1 MSAIYLLLNL
11 FTLSYPL
18 YKSFDKR
25 VDYYGKWR
33 FIGVAI
39 VLVGAFFIVWDHLFT
54 IWGVWSFNSD
64 YLIGIYFFSL
74 PLEEWLFFLT
84 VPFAC
89 VFIHEVLK
97 YFIKKPLLTTAVKP
111 ITFVLVALFIV
122 VALSNV
128 EKQYTFVNFLVA
140 AITLAV
146 HWVIFGKKYLGQFYI
161 TYLVHLVPFLIIN
174 GVLTALPVVE
184 YNNMENLG
192 IRLFTIPIEDTV
204 YSMSL
209 LFMNLSIY
217 EYLMAKAKP
226 SKVAATL

>member
-25 VDYYGKWR
+25 VNYYGKWR
-33 FIGVAI
+33 FIGTSI
-39 VLVGAFFIVWDHLFT
+39 VVVGTFFIIWDHVFT
-54 IWGVWSFNSD
+54 IRGVWSFNPD
-64 YLIGIYFFSL
+64 YLLGIYFLSL

-97 YFIKKPLLTTAVKP
+97 YFVKSDPLNKFSKA
-111 ITFVLVALFIV
+111 ITFSLIVLFILL
-122 VALSNV
+122 AFSNL
-128 EKQYTFVNFLVA
+128 ERQYTFVNFLVGA
-140 AITLAV
+140 LTLAV
-146 HWVIFGKKYLGQFYI
+146 HWVVFGNKHLGRFYL
-161 TYLVHLVPFLIIN
+161 TYFVHLIPFLLVN

-217 EYLMAKAKP
+217 EYLLSKSKMKP
-226 SKVAATL
+226 HH